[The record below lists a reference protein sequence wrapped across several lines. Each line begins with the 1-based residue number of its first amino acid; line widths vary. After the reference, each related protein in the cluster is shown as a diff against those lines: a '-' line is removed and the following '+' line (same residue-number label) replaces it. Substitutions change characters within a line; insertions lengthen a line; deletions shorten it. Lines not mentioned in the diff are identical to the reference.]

1 MATKKQV
8 KDLEQCTVYLVSAV
22 KDGEWHWKIGITHHE
37 DPLKRDRKRYREVH
51 RAVRV
56 SIPVVTRAYV
66 DLQRYEA
73 RSWGDDPD
81 VWSYESVGKPF
92 NDKVTARDHALQI
105 ENYLKRAN
113 GGKEWFNGL
122 LPLDEMVAFFDATVK
137 MVDGLEAYGGG
148 LDSIGPQAAHRRR
161 ENRFYQRVCQINEEG
176 KQAKATAMAEMQPM
190 WA

>member
-1 MATKKQV
+1 MTKTQV

-22 KDGEWHWKIGITHHE
+22 RGGEWHWKIGITHHE

-56 SIPVVTRAYV
+56 STPVITRAYV

-73 RSWGDDPD
+73 KSWGDDPE

-92 NDKVTARDHALQI
+92 HDKMTARDHALQI
-105 ENYLKRAN
+105 ENYLKRPN

-122 LPLDEMVAFFDATVK
+122 LPFDEMVAFFDATVK
-137 MVDGLEAYGGG
+137 MVHGLEAYGGG
-148 LDSIGPQAAHRRR
+148 LDPVGPQAAHRRR
-161 ENRFYQRVCQINEEG
+161 ENRFYQRVCQINEEA
-176 KQAKATAMAEMQPM
+176 KQAKETAVAELQPM

>member
-1 MATKKQV
+1 MTKTQV

-22 KDGEWHWKIGITHHE
+22 RGGEWHWKIGITHHE

-56 SIPVVTRAYV
+56 STPVITRAYV

-73 RSWGDDPD
+73 KSWGDDPE

-92 NDKVTARDHALQI
+92 HNKMTARDHALQI
-105 ENYLKRAN
+105 ENYLKRPN

-122 LPLDEMVAFFDATVK
+122 LPFDEMVAFFDATVK
-137 MVDGLEAYGGG
+137 MVHGLEAYGGG
-148 LDSIGPQAAHRRR
+148 LDPVGPQAAHRRR
-161 ENRFYQRVCQINEEG
+161 ENRFYQRVCQINEEA
-176 KQAKATAMAEMQPM
+176 KQAKETAVAELQPM